1 MDPQAIINTM
11 EVLDTKPINELVS
24 EVTIKVCYVSDEP
37 NPNGTVITKEVG
49 KEIAATLPGAPVAG
63 FFNKETGDFEEHS
76 RRITFAN
83 GELNI
88 EDITKPYG
96 FVGFDKPWYQDF
108 DEEGTI
114 RTYLMCKAYLWTR
127 QYEEASLAFNKGQ
140 SMELDEKK
148 MAGYYSGNVFVFT
161 SATLDKLCILGDSYA
176 PCFAGAKILA
186 NYAKQYESL
195 AEKLEKTLGRRYY
208 VMADKLIQKPEKI
221 TLEYAIQLGWN
232 LTDAVYIQLANRGA
246 DGKYS
251 IEGIFAE
258 AGGQFVILQDR
269 ETLEYVKVDLV
280 ITDADTVELGS
291 EMLAVSQ
298 TWTVKAPAEPTSPE
312 SLGTGTIATPDAP
325 AVQAY
330 AAKDGKDAKP
340 EDAPAAQAA
349 PAVQYVVITKYVNA
363 PTVNPSAATEA
374 APVPNTGETVAAS
387 QVGQGPVGA
396 ESDSGTVSV
405 APSEFTEQLAL
416 KEAEVETLKEMLAEY
431 KAKIDE
437 VETAKKTELVTEY
450 SKVLTKEEVE
460 SVTAKIAEYTSET
473 LEAKFAVLFARKART
488 MPATSFQ
495 VNLDSL
501 PADDTANLPEFMK
514 QALEYD
520 KEKQITLK

>member
-1 MDPQAIINTM
+1 M

-63 FFNKETGDFEEHS
+63 FFNKETGDFEQHS

-312 SLGTGTIATPDAP
+312 SLGTGTIPTPEAP
-325 AVQAY
+325 AVAAY
-330 AAKDGKDAKP
+330 TATEG
-340 EDAPAAQAA
+340 EAA
-349 PAVQYVVITKYVNA
+349 PATEQAPPAIQYVVITKYVNA
-363 PTVNPSAATEA
+363 PTVNPAAATEGA
-374 APVPNTGETVAAS
+374 SVPNTGETVAAS

-396 ESDSGTVSV
+396 ESGSGTVSV

-416 KEAEVETLKEMLAEY
+416 KDAELETLKEMLNEY
-431 KAKIDE
+431 KAKIDA

-450 SKVLTKEEVE
+450 SKVLTAEEIAPIQE
-460 SVTAKIAEYTSET
+460 KIAEYTSET
-473 LEAKFAVLFARKART
+473 LEAKLAVTFARKART

-520 KEKQITLK
+520 KSKQITLK